1 MYTYYC
7 VIFSTKLATAKMGLL
22 AVANL
27 GLQRTRTVH
36 VHVRVVY
43 CTANNLPS
51 KVRKYF
57 RTFYSIKLLLHV
69 YVYT

>member
-1 MYTYYC
+1 
-7 VIFSTKLATAKMGLL
+7 MGLL

-57 RTFYSIKLLLHV
+57 RTFYSSKLLLHV
-69 YVYT
+69 YVYVYT